1 MKFKDPQWV
10 RCPACNCLSEQ
21 ALDQLVAGQAKCPAC
36 GRVLGEASERM
47 RHAGNEWTD
56 FVIAMHLALEV
67 ERQNNLRLDGT
78 ALGTVHCLQD
88 LTIATEPLLIAV
100 PEPDRRRAAVEAV
113 RNAFG
118 AAFPQVECP
127 APSAKLVDALRP
139 HLHKIFG
146 RSD

>member
-1 MKFKDPQWV
+1 MKFKDPQSV
-10 RCPACNCLSEQ
+10 CCPACNCLSEQ
-21 ALDQLVAGQAKCPAC
+21 ALDQLVAGRANCPAC
-36 GRVLGEASERM
+36 GRVLAETSERM
-47 RHAGNEWTD
+47 RHASDEWTD
-56 FVIAMHLALEV
+56 FVIATHLSLEV

-78 ALGTVHCLQD
+78 ALKTVHCLQD
-88 LTIATEPLLIAV
+88 LIIAMEPLLIAV

-127 APSAKLVDALRP
+127 ALSGKLADALRP
-139 HLHKIFG
+139 HLHKLFG

>member
-1 MKFKDPQWV
+1 
-10 RCPACNCLSEQ
+10 
-21 ALDQLVAGQAKCPAC
+21 
-36 GRVLGEASERM
+36 M
-47 RHAGNEWTD
+47 RHASDEWTD
-56 FVIAMHLALEV
+56 FVIAMHLSLEV
-67 ERQNNLRLDGT
+67 ERQNNLRFDGT

-88 LTIATEPLLIAV
+88 LIIVTEPLLIAV

-127 APSAKLVDALRP
+127 APSGKLAGALRP
-139 HLHKIFG
+139 HLHKIFR